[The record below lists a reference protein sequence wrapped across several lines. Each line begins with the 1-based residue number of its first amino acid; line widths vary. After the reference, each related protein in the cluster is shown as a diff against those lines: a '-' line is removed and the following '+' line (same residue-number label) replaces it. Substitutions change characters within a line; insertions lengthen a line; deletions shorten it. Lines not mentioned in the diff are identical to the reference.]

1 MYIDDAYLKRY
12 VSSLCIQIKHRQ
24 NPSLHGLFRSEDGS
38 MRFYEARD
46 SVACLSGEAYESQ
59 RFRQL
64 QSRYLSTI
72 TRLSLCIEMR
82 DPLSGGHTMR
92 LSKYAVAIAKELY
105 WRQDRIEELEIGAHL
120 HDIGK
125 ICITEAVLTKTG
137 RLTSQELRQIRRHTR
152 IGAGMLM
159 KIDFLRPIIPY
170 VLYHHERYDG
180 KGYPFRLSGK
190 DIPVEGRILAV
201 IDTFDAL
208 INPRPYHEAMSR
220 EMAMDELILQK
231 GEQLDPDVVDIFVE
245 MLRKGKIMAS

>member
-1 MYIDDAYLKRY
+1 
-12 VSSLCIQIKHRQ
+12 
-24 NPSLHGLFRSEDGS
+24 
-38 MRFYEARD
+38 
-46 SVACLSGEAYESQ
+46 
-59 RFRQL
+59 
-64 QSRYLSTI
+64 
-72 TRLSLCIEMR
+72 
-82 DPLSGGHTMR
+82 MR

-180 KGYPFRLSGK
+180 KGYPGLSIQVIRQGYPCGGE
-190 DIPVEGRILAV
+190 DIGG
-201 IDTFDAL
+201 D
-208 INPRPYHEAMSR
+208 
-220 EMAMDELILQK
+220 
-231 GEQLDPDVVDIFVE
+231 
-245 MLRKGKIMAS
+245 